1 MKKSLL
7 SFAFVLATSISATA
21 QITVLSEDFNGTAP
35 SGWTMSD
42 ADGDGKNWG
51 IQDYATHTRPGVAS
65 GGKMLVSFSYDNPTN
80 TALNPNNYIFSPVMD
95 LSAHNGKVI
104 VLKWKAAAVDANF
117 SAETYSVYASTT
129 NTVAG
134 MLASTTKLTPISL
147 TGVVDLTANE
157 LDISAFAGQSAVYF
171 AFRHHDSSD
180 EFALAI
186 DDIQVLALDPASSE
200 QFFSENFNIY
210 PNPTTD
216 VLNISS
222 KNGLN
227 ASEVRIT
234 DMTGKVVRT
243 QKDATT
249 VNVSDLSAGT
259 YLIDITTKEGKATSK
274 FIKK

>member
-1 MKKSLL
+1 MKKILL
-7 SFAFVLATSISATA
+7 SFAFVLATVTCVNA
-21 QITVLSEDFNGTAP
+21 QITVLSENFNGTPP

-42 ADGDGKNWG
+42 ADADGKNWG
-51 IQDYATHTRPGVAS
+51 VQDYATHTRPGVAS

-95 LSAHNGKVI
+95 LSAHTGKVI
-104 VLKWKAAAVDANF
+104 MLKWKAAAVDANF

-157 LDISAFAGQSAVYF
+157 LDISAFQSAVYF

-200 QFFSENFNIY
+200 QFFAENFNMY

-227 ASEVRIT
+227 ASEIRIT
-234 DMTGKVVRT
+234 DMTGRVVKV
-243 QKDATT
+243 QKEAST
-249 VNVSDLSAGT
+249 VNVSNLAAGT